1 MRRTRLLVT
10 LATLGVLTA
19 VGVNALPSRP
29 TAWPADVDATYSAL
43 TFSMNKWEGP
53 ESQPEAKKVAVNGK
67 FDRYTVSLNKRLPE
81 IKSVTDL
88 NDLRGTVQIA
98 LDSVNTGLAPRDL
111 NIMES
116 YFEASIFKQ
125 ATFELRKVSVA
136 GDGALQT
143 GKTYEATLD
152 GTLDLHGLRKDFN
165 GLQVA
170 LTPLDHGIVLEN
182 RKPVSV
188 ASRDFGLDTQVAA
201 LLRACGHKGIDEAAT
216 LNMKLLLKR

>member
-10 LATLGVLTA
+10 LTALGILTA
-19 VGVNALPSRP
+19 AGVNALPSRP
-29 TAWPADVDATYSAL
+29 TLWPADVDATYSAL
-43 TFSMNKWEGP
+43 TFSMNKWVGP
-53 ESQPEAKKVAVNGK
+53 DAQPQAEKSPVNGK
-67 FDRYTVSLNKRLPE
+67 FERYTVALSKRVAD
-81 IKSVTDL
+81 IKTVKELD
-88 NDLRGTVQIA
+88 DLRGNVQIA

-116 YFEASIFKQ
+116 YFEASLFKQ

-143 GKTYEATLD
+143 GKTYEAVVD
-152 GTLDLHGLRKDFN
+152 GTLDLHGIRKDLN
-165 GLQVA
+165 GLKVA

-182 RKPVSV
+182 RQPLAV
-188 ASRDFGLDTQVAA
+188 ASKDFGMDPQVTA

-216 LNMKLLLKR
+216 LNLKLLLKR

>member
-19 VGVNALPSRP
+19 VGVNALPTRS

-43 TFSMNKWEGP
+43 TFSMNKWVGP
-53 ESQPEAKKVAVNGK
+53 DAKPQTEKSAVNGK
-67 FDRYTVSLNKRLPE
+67 FERYSVTLNKRLPE
-81 IKSVTDL
+81 IKTVKDL

-116 YFEASIFKQ
+116 YFEASVFKQ

-143 GKTYEATLD
+143 GKTYEAALD
-152 GTLDLHGLRKDFN
+152 GTLDLHGMRKDFN
-165 GLQVA
+165 GLKVA

-182 RKPVSV
+182 RQPMSV
-188 ASRDFGLDTQVAA
+188 ASKDFGLDSQVAA